1 MTKYL
6 ETKRNSIEET
16 ITSVVLGEAKFQV
29 NYSKGGKL
37 FSKTINAKDED
48 DAEDK
53 AIKKFKIDDDD
64 IRSVVKEELELDE
77 AKYEVQYTVRSR
89 VGDSRSRMK
98 SRLSKI
104 DIDAKS
110 KEDAEKKFFKQ
121 AEKSPMMKDAMRRD
135 MLDVVYVG
143 LKESLNEAMS
153 KDMAKKILSMQKGQS
168 FSKIAS
174 GDMVPMVY
182 LSGDERDQLKKE
194 FGRLSRDVPNRDKGI
209 SIPNLINLA
218 KTGNPRGDY
227 DTEGNGKHLIFKM
240 KRKGTPKTV
249 GDAAKLAGIQ
259 LESVEFDEG
268 KRISPKILNLMKVIT
283 AYKQAKPGSKER
295 QNMLNFINK
304 ELKAMGKQPI
314 KDDGVQTLRLGEGYE
329 SEVLKVLNKAD
340 IDGYFKMGKL
350 YVSRRDAKDAKKAL
364 EDSDEITKLPKM
376 VMEDERMKRLTPRQR
391 QALARVQ
398 AKPKSQVS
406 LPKMPD
412 FMKPK
417 KEENEMDMN
426 EKILDEKFSI
436 TLPPVRG
443 GKKLLNIDMGRAI
456 RMLKDFGA
464 TKNDIRNVLSGKG
477 GRFQNAGGEMFFV
490 QREETEMDIIDTIR
504 NVVEKKLDPVNK
516 DALKKKFDDRK
527 DKDIDNDGDV
537 DSTDKYLHTRRKAV
551 SKAIAKDKK
560 EAYDIGKDYAQHTLD
575 VTPGQG
581 KKDVDKMLNTAY
593 TKNQSM
599 RETLAKVWG
608 LDEGKSPFQKEEEK
622 PLTKTMTGQKP
633 TKVEVEPKM
642 EKK

>member
-6 ETKRNSIEET
+6 ETKTNSIEEA
-16 ITSVVLGEAKFQV
+16 ISSVVLGEAKFQV

-64 IRSVVKEELELDE
+64 IRSVVKEGFASDAQRRAAFAQGYKAKGKKDKNEELD
-77 AKYEVQYTVRSR
+77 
-89 VGDSRSRMK
+89 
-98 SRLSKI
+98 
-104 DIDAKS
+104 
-110 KEDAEKKFFKQ
+110 
-121 AEKSPMMKDAMRRD
+121 
-135 MLDVVYVG
+135 
-143 LKESLNEAMS
+143 
-153 KDMAKKILSMQKGQS
+153 
-168 FSKIAS
+168 
-174 GDMVPMVY
+174 
-182 LSGDERDQLKKE
+182 
-194 FGRLSRDVPNRDKGI
+194 
-209 SIPNLINLA
+209 
-218 KTGNPRGDY
+218 
-227 DTEGNGKHLIFKM
+227 
-240 KRKGTPKTV
+240 
-249 GDAAKLAGIQ
+249 
-259 LESVEFDEG
+259 
-268 KRISPKILNLMKVIT
+268 
-283 AYKQAKPGSKER
+283 
-295 QNMLNFINK
+295 
-304 ELKAMGKQPI
+304 
-314 KDDGVQTLRLGEGYE
+314 EGYE

-364 EDSDEITKLPKM
+364 DDSDEITKLPKM
-376 VMEDERMKRLTPRQR
+376 VMEDERMKKLTKRQR

-417 KEENEMDMN
+417 KEE
-426 EKILDEKFSI
+426 
-436 TLPPVRG
+436 
-443 GKKLLNIDMGRAI
+443 
-456 RMLKDFGA
+456 
-464 TKNDIRNVLSGKG
+464 
-477 GRFQNAGGEMFFV
+477 
-490 QREETEMDIIDTIR
+490 TEMDIVDTIR
-504 NVVEKKLDPVNK
+504 NIVEKKLDPVNK
-516 DALKKKFDDRK
+516 DAVKKKFDDRK

-537 DSTDKYLHTRRKAV
+537 DSTDKYLHKRRKAI
-551 SKAIAKDKK
+551 SKAVSK

-593 TKNQSM
+593 SKNQSM
-599 RETLAKVWG
+599 RESLAKVWG